1 MIALD
6 TDVLTL
12 VLYGDPILTAR
23 LNTIPTAEQ
32 TVPAIVL
39 GELFRGRLAAIRQA
53 EAGKGNLT
61 LAAAYELFTQS
72 CAAVCGFCI
81 LPFSPPA
88 EQLVVSWKSLRLRVG
103 MQDQR
108 IAASCIIHGATL
120 VTRNARDYI
129 QVPGLSL
136 DVWN

>member
-39 GELFRGRLAAIRQA
+39 VNCFGVGSQRSAKRRR
-53 EAGKGNLT
+53 GKGT
-61 LAAAYELFTQS
+61 
-72 CAAVCGFCI
+72 
-81 LPFSPPA
+81 
-88 EQLVVSWKSLRLRVG
+88 
-103 MQDQR
+103 
-108 IAASCIIHGATL
+108 
-120 VTRNARDYI
+120 
-129 QVPGLSL
+129 
-136 DVWN
+136 